1 MRILKTSVACF
12 AGLFFLL
19 GVGSGKVIGAPAG
32 SVSGIIRDSHGV
44 PLGGAVV
51 TLLQGQFNPRVR
63 TTVTTNGAGKF
74 EIKDLFPGLYS
85 IKVSVANYAPLLRSG
100 IRVVAGKIANLNL
113 MLENL
118 YQQTVLGGSGDE
130 NDGRVKEDIESVLRS
145 AASTRSILRILDSAD
160 EGEDPL
166 TADFEVDRSPLS
178 KRDDTRGV
186 VNVYT
191 TAYSSD
197 PDLLNVGGTFTE
209 FALIRDINP
218 RTSWV
223 VAGVVSDSAFAEIDS
238 MLRLRDYNG
247 HNSSVRLSL
256 GQLPYLASLSPVL
269 DNNLQ
274 RLNLFNLDVQDEL
287 RVSSILSVMYGAEFQ
302 GTNPT
307 IDARRFRPRWGIGF
321 QPTRSSRFS
330 YFRTTSLPRLSRTLS
345 LPEDESVVFSSP
357 FQHEF
362 GNPLNFGT
370 NRVTHSEV
378 ASEQKIR
385 EGSVFWLGTYSDDFS
400 STRGA
405 LPGLPARKAL
415 PSARG
420 IRVAYRQALSK
431 RLDSEFGYTYG
442 GGVRIN
448 EDSSEFTGQNFHVLV
463 AKLTTDFSQSRTK
476 VSATYRWI
484 SGSSITVI
492 DPYQEIFES
501 SSPGLSVMLTQAIPY
516 VGKLLPGKLEAQLDV
531 RNLFAKDS
539 SDLYSF
545 APLRRLEFLQAPKSV
560 RGGIK
565 LKF

>member
-1 MRILKTSVACF
+1 MACF
-12 AGLFFLL
+12 AGLFFFL
-19 GVGSGKVIGAPAG
+19 GIGSGKVIGSPAG
-32 SVSGIIRDSHGV
+32 SVSGIIRDSQGI
-44 PLGGAVV
+44 PLGGAVI
-51 TLLQGQFNPRVR
+51 TLLEGRFNPRVR
-63 TTVTTNGAGKF
+63 TTVTTDGAGKF
-74 EIKDLFPGLYS
+74 EIKNLFPGLYS

-100 IRVVAGKIANLNL
+100 VRVVAGKIANLNL
-113 MLENL
+113 ILENL
-118 YQQTVLGGSGDE
+118 YQQTGLAGSGDE
-130 NDGRVKEDIESVLRS
+130 NDGRAKEDIESVLRS
-145 AASTRSILRILDSAD
+145 ASSTRSILRILDSSD
-160 EGEDPL
+160 EGEDPVA
-166 TADFEVDRSPLS
+166 ADFEADRSPLA

-274 RLNLFNLDVQDEL
+274 RLNLFNLDIQDEL
-287 RVSSILSVMYGAEFQ
+287 KVSSVLSVMYGAEFQ
-302 GTNPT
+302 GTNPN
-307 IDARRFRPRWGIGF
+307 IGARRFRPRWGIGL
-321 QPTRSSRFS
+321 QLTRGSRFS
-330 YFRTTSLPRLSRTLS
+330 YLRTTSLPRMNRTLS

-357 FQHEF
+357 FQHDL
-362 GNPLNFGT
+362 GSPLNFGT

-378 ASEQKIR
+378 SSEQKIR
-385 EGSVFWLGTYSDDFS
+385 EGSVFWVGTYSDDFS
-400 STRGA
+400 STRA
-405 LPGLPARKAL
+405 AMLGLPARNVL
-415 PSARG
+415 PTARG
-420 IRVAYRQALSK
+420 IRVGYRQALGK
-431 RLDSEFGYTYG
+431 RLDGEFGYTYG
-442 GGVRIN
+442 GGVRTHG
-448 EDSSEFTGQNFHVLV
+448 ESSEFTGHNFHVLV
-463 AKLTTDFSQSRTK
+463 AKLTTDFSHSRTK
-476 VSATYRWI
+476 VSASYRWI
-484 SGSSITVI
+484 SGDSITVI
-492 DPYQEIFES
+492 DPYQEVFES
-501 SSPGLSVMLTQAIPY
+501 SSPGLSLMLTQAIPY
-516 VGKLLPGKLEAQLDV
+516 VGRLLPGKLEAQLDV
-531 RNLFAKDS
+531 RNLFAKDG

>member
-1 MRILKTSVACF
+1 MACF
-12 AGLFFLL
+12 AGLFLFL
-19 GVGSGKVIGAPAG
+19 GIGSGTVIGAPAG
-32 SVSGIIRDSHGV
+32 SVSGIIRDSQGV
-44 PLGGAVV
+44 PLGGAVI
-51 TLLQGQFNPRVR
+51 TLLEGRFNPRVR
-63 TTVTTNGAGKF
+63 TTVTTDGAGKF

-85 IKVSVANYAPLLRSG
+85 IKVSVANYAPLIRSG
-100 IRVVAGKIANLNL
+100 VRVVAGKISDLNL

-118 YQQTVLGGSGDE
+118 YQQTGLAGSGDK
-130 NDGRVKEDIESVLRS
+130 NDGSVKEDIESVLRS
-145 AASTRSILRILDSAD
+145 ASSTRSILRILDSPD
-160 EGEDPL
+160 EAEDPM
-166 TADFEVDRSPLS
+166 TADFEVDRSPLG

-218 RTSWV
+218 KTSWV
-223 VAGVVSDSAFAEIDS
+223 VAGVVSDTAFAEIDS
-238 MLRLRDYNG
+238 MLRLHDYNG

-274 RLNLFNLDVQDEL
+274 RLNLFNLDIQDEL
-287 RVSSILSVMYGAEFQ
+287 RVSSVLSVMYGAEFQ
-302 GTNPT
+302 GTSPT
-307 IDARRFRPRWGIGF
+307 IDARKFRPRWGIGL
-321 QPTRSSRFS
+321 QLARGSRFS
-330 YFRTTSLPRLSRTLS
+330 YLRTTSLPRMNRTLS

-362 GNPLNFGT
+362 GSPLNFGT

-378 ASEQKIR
+378 NSEHKIR
-385 EGSVFWLGTYSDDFS
+385 EGSVFWVGTYSDDFS
-400 STRGA
+400 GTRAAMLGSPNKNT
-405 LPGLPARKAL
+405 LPT
-415 PSARG
+415 ARG
-420 IRVAYRQALSK
+420 IRVAYRQTLGK
-431 RLDSEFGYTYG
+431 RLDGEFGYTYG
-442 GGVRIN
+442 GGIRAN
-448 EDSSEFTGQNFHVLV
+448 GESSEITDQNFHVLV
-463 AKLTTDFSQSRTK
+463 ARLTTDFSQSRTK

-484 SGSSITVI
+484 SGNSITVI

-501 SSPGLSVMLTQAIPY
+501 SSPGLSLMLSQAIPY
-516 VGKLLPGKLEAQLDV
+516 VGRLLPGKLEAQLDV

-539 SDLYSF
+539 SDLYGS
-545 APLRRLEFLQAPKSV
+545 ASLRRFEFLQAPKSV